1 MEGAA
6 ALDQWH
12 LSVDTPQSDRG
23 PSSLE
28 MNRGGGGGLAC
39 WLHEE
44 WEEEMKKKPLI
55 NEREVLS
62 GQSLANRPVCD

>member
-12 LSVDTPQSDRG
+12 LSVDPPQSDRE

-28 MNRGGGGGLAC
+28 MNLEGGDSPDGCMRCGGGNEKEA
-39 WLHEE
+39 
-44 WEEEMKKKPLI
+44 I
-55 NEREVLS
+55 N
-62 GQSLANRPVCD
+62 